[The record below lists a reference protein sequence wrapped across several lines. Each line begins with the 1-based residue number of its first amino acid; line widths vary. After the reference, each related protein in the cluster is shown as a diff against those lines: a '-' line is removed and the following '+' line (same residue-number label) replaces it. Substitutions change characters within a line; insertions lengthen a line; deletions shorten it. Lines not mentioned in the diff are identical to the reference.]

1 MPCQDFAGY
10 VYYVGVREMGIEIEI
25 ERAVKRT
32 VALDKDSPTKSDSE
46 QERIISDVK
55 SALDNSTFNF
65 ENTMSLM
72 LNQNGKKRLVKQYD
86 DLYSPENILCQ
97 SIKQILDRVFKV
109 KYPNRNK
116 TTRTLFSVLSATIQ
130 MSDFTIVKF
139 DFKDYFNS
147 ISSIYVFEKYLKHNL
162 SDRHEIDLIESFVY
176 STKYAYAGLCT
187 SNAIAEIIAGY
198 FDEEVKQ
205 TFFQNGI
212 IFYERYID
220 DSILNFKRTHGRNRG
235 KRKIRKYSFEDFPR

>member
-1 MPCQDFAGY
+1 
-10 VYYVGVREMGIEIEI
+10 MGIEIEI

-130 MSDFTIVKF
+130 MSQ
-139 DFKDYFNS
+139 
-147 ISSIYVFEKYLKHNL
+147 L
-162 SDRHEIDLIESFVY
+162 
-176 STKYAYAGLCT
+176 
-187 SNAIAEIIAGY
+187 
-198 FDEEVKQ
+198 
-205 TFFQNGI
+205 
-212 IFYERYID
+212 
-220 DSILNFKRTHGRNRG
+220 
-235 KRKIRKYSFEDFPR
+235 

>member
-116 TTRTLFSVLSATIQ
+116 TTELFLVFYQLQ
-130 MSDFTIVKF
+130 
-139 DFKDYFNS
+139 FKCQ
-147 ISSIYVFEKYLKHNL
+147 ISQL
-162 SDRHEIDLIESFVY
+162 
-176 STKYAYAGLCT
+176 
-187 SNAIAEIIAGY
+187 
-198 FDEEVKQ
+198 
-205 TFFQNGI
+205 
-212 IFYERYID
+212 
-220 DSILNFKRTHGRNRG
+220 
-235 KRKIRKYSFEDFPR
+235 